1 MQQPQKE
8 RKPAYPQKNP
18 VKLKCP
24 EGRHRVKGW
33 CYIEVIPEKDGTV
46 TEANVHVTIEIPCTD
61 VAPKSVDRRHLY
73 NGKSGGSF
81 TIDLNKE

>member
-1 MQQPQKE
+1 VSQEQRE

-18 VKLKCP
+18 VKFKCP

-33 CYIEVIPEKDGTV
+33 CYIEVIPEEDGTV
-46 TEANVHVTIEIPCTD
+46 TEKNVHVTVEIPCTD
-61 VAPKSVDRRHLY
+61 VAPKGIDRRHLY

-81 TIDLNKE
+81 TIDLSKE